1 MSAAKPT
8 PPKNPVN
15 IELPADL
22 EPKYANFVLITHSP
36 AEIIFDFAQI
46 LPHSP
51 KRKVQ
56 SRVVMTPMHA
66 KLLLKALQQNLSQ
79 FESKFGPIQTPHGPS
94 LADQLF
100 GQGPPTENKE

>member
-1 MSAAKPT
+1 MSEKQPINKPLS
-8 PPKNPVN
+8 
-15 IELPADL
+15 IELPDDL

-36 AEIIFDFAQI
+36 AEIILDFVQL
-46 LPHSP
+46 LPHAS

-66 KLLLKALQQNLSQ
+66 KLLYNALGQNLSQ
-79 FESKFGPIQTPHGPS
+79 YEAKFGTIQTLGGPT

-100 GQGPPTENKE
+100 GQVTPPDKRE